1 MDFESYASQIKAIG
15 CANCG
20 KAASKLLRCTA
31 CKSILYCNADCQR
44 QHWRSSHKGKCKE
57 MKAEKERWEGIATMH
72 LADRAG
78 DATGMFVLAYRLS
91 VGDAAHVDPGL
102 ACKLYEAATTMQVH
116 GLGFGHPIAMLHLA
130 LHYERGIGVL
140 QNHEKAFH
148 YYKSVIQH
156 ASPGEDAVRGA
167 LLALCRF
174 HRDGLGGAVKSMDLA
189 RKYFAISQSN
199 AESPEEILALEN
211 WWEANNHGELKDE
224 TTRRVLALEPHDCK

>member
-1 MDFESYASQIKAIG
+1 MSFESYASQIK

-20 KAASKLLRCTA
+20 KTANKLLRCTA

-57 MKAEKERWEGIATMH
+57 MKAEKERWEGYVDMD
-72 LADRAG
+72 LANVANGNG
-78 DATGMFVLAYRLS
+78 DSTGMFILACRLG
-91 VGDAAHVDPGL
+91 VGDAAPMDPGL
-102 ACKLYEAATTMQVH
+102 ACELYEAAAKTQVR
-116 GLGFGHPIAMLHLA
+116 GLGGSGHPIAMLHLA
-130 LHYERGIGVL
+130 LHYERGIGVV

-148 YYKSVIQH
+148 YYKSVIEQP
-156 ASPGEDAVRGA
+156 SPGEESVRGA

-189 RKYFAISQSN
+189 TKYFAISESN
-199 AESPEEILALEN
+199 AESPQEIQDLEK

-224 TTRRVLALEPHDCK
+224 TIRRVIALEPRVP